1 MCSHFLTMMENYQG
15 DLSDVVRATTAATDG
30 GSTAAELA
38 AAPVS
43 WQFSR
48 NTVNYSSDPADE
60 DFGDPFSYIRDP
72 HPLMQN
78 APLSQLF
85 YGGGGA
91 GDAGINGG
99 GGVNPGHGVFDD
111 EMKRPAAN
119 IFSRMLQISPTPKL
133 PCDFHAAAPPQRGLK
148 GPSLLVSNNGSL
160 ISPSSSGLQ
169 ISSPRNTGIKR
180 RWDHLSL
187 ILINFSQITCPN

>member
-1 MCSHFLTMMENYQG
+1 MMENYQG

-38 AAPVS
+38 AAPAVS

-48 NTVNYSSDPADE
+48 NAVNYSSDPADHQ

-72 HPLMQN
+72 HPPMQN
-78 APLSQLF
+78 APLSELF

-99 GGVNPGHGVFDD
+99 GGVNPAHGVVDD
-111 EMKRPAAN
+111 MKRPAAN

-133 PCDFHAAAPPQRGLK
+133 PCDSHAAAAPPQRGLK
-148 GPSLLVSNNGSL
+148 GPPLLVSNNGSL
-160 ISPSSSGLQ
+160 ISPSSSDLQ

-187 ILINFSQITCPN
+187 IILVK